1 LGTPF
6 DAARR
11 KAVITTTAAA
21 PPRGDRSRAAAWTDA
36 ELVQACIGGSQAVW
50 DEMVERYGRLVFSIP
65 RREGM
70 GEADAED
77 VYQQVFAIMHRKL
90 DGLRDASRLS
100 AWLITTTL
108 RECRRM
114 RRRASRCEPLGD
126 CAGNEGPPPEEIAA
140 LERQQLVRQALRRLG
155 GTGERLLIALFFG
168 QGRPSYQQIARELG
182 IPTGSIG
189 PTRAR
194 CFRKLEKILVE
205 MGVDGA
211 DLARAAPA
219 AGLLRIAG

>member
-1 LGTPF
+1 M
-6 DAARR
+6 
-11 KAVITTTAAA
+11 ITTTAAP
-21 PPRGDRSRAAAWTDA
+21 PPRGDRSRAAGWTDA
-36 ELVQACIGGSQAVW
+36 DLVKACISGNQAAW
-50 DEMVERYGRLVFSIP
+50 NGMVERYGRLVYSIP

-77 VYQQVFAIMHRKL
+77 VYQQVFAAMHRKL
-90 DGLRDASRLS
+90 DSLRDASRLS

-114 RRRASRCEPLGD
+114 RRRLTRCEPLGD
-126 CAGNEGPPPEEIAA
+126 YASGEGPPPEEIAT

-155 GTGERLLIALFFG
+155 GSGERLLTALFSA
-168 QGRPSYQQIARELG
+168 QGRPDYPQIARDLG

-194 CFRKLEKILVE
+194 CFRKLEKILAE
-205 MGVDGA
+205 MGVDRA
-211 DLARAAPA
+211 DLERSAPA
-219 AGLLRIAG
+219 DGLLCIAG

>member
-1 LGTPF
+1 
-6 DAARR
+6 
-11 KAVITTTAAA
+11 VITTTAA
-21 PPRGDRSRAAAWTDA
+21 PLPRGDRSRAAGWTDA
-36 ELVQACIGGSQAVW
+36 ELVQACISGHQIAW
-50 DEMVERYGRLVFSIP
+50 DEMVERYGRLVFSIS
-65 RREGM
+65 RRQGM

-77 VYQQVFAIMHRKL
+77 VYQQVFATVHRKL
-90 DGLRDASRLS
+90 DTLRDASRLS

-108 RECRRM
+108 RECRQM
-114 RRRASRCEPLGD
+114 RRRLSRCEPLGD
-126 CAGNEGPPPEEIAA
+126 YAGNEGPPPEEIAV

-155 GTGERLLIALFFG
+155 GSGERLLTALFSG
-168 QGRPSYQQIARELG
+168 RGRPNYQQIARDLG

-205 MGVDGA
+205 MGVDRE
-211 DLARAAPA
+211 DLGRAAPA